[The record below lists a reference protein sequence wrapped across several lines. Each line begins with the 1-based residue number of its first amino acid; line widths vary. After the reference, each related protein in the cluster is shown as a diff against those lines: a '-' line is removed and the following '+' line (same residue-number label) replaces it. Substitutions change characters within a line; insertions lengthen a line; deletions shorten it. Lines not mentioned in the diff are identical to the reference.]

1 VQDPVTIIGADA
13 LDELVA
19 KARSSARRR
28 MNRNL
33 HATPTDP
40 IQRLLNAAEPMT
52 YVRPHRHAAGRQ
64 ELTLVLRGAAD
75 VLLFAD
81 DGVLTHRVPLR
92 GDGTLVEI
100 PGGCWHA
107 AIVRSPGT
115 ILMEV
120 KPGPYD
126 RATDKEFAAWA
137 PAEGEDAG
145 EALRRWYETAEIGA
159 RWKSAA

>member
-1 VQDPVTIIGADA
+1 MAGSLTIIGSEA
-13 LDELVA
+13 LDDLVR
-19 KARSSARRR
+19 KARASPRRR
-28 MNRNL
+28 MNLNL
-33 HATPTDP
+33 HAAPSDP
-40 IQRLLNAAEPMT
+40 IQRLLNAAEPGT

-81 DGVLTHRVPLR
+81 DGALAERVPLAS
-92 GDGTLVEI
+92 DGALVEI

-107 AIVRSPGT
+107 AVVRSPGT

-126 RATDKEFAAWA
+126 PATDKEFAAWA
-137 PAEGEDAG
+137 PQEGEAAG
-145 EALRRWYETAEIGA
+145 EALRRWYATAAPGE
-159 RWKSAA
+159 RWRG